1 MMMMITIMMMRMR
14 KNLMKMMMMMM
25 MMMITRSLSNTAI
38 QTAQM
43 TRKKSRLMRSLDG
56 QHGRRYLQ
64 FGNVKTSSANH
75 AKLHRATQ
83 PLLIFPMKISAN
95 RSELSQNRGR
105 TAIFSTICLRIGA
118 DI

>member
-1 MMMMITIMMMRMR
+1 
-14 KNLMKMMMMMM
+14 MKMMMMM

-38 QTAQM
+38 QTAPM
-43 TRKKSRLMRSLDG
+43 ARKKSRLMRSLDG

-64 FGNVKTSSANH
+64 FGNVKTSSTNH

-95 RSELSQNRGR
+95 RSEL
-105 TAIFSTICLRIGA
+105 FSKPRPHGNFQHYLPAYRSRHLTKAPLA
-118 DI
+118 VEH